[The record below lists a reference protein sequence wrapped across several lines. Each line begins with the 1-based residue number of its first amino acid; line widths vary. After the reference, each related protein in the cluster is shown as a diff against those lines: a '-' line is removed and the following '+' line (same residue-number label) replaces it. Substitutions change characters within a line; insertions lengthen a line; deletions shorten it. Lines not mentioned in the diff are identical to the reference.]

1 MGIPKICG
9 IETEYAVIQP
19 KLGEQNP
26 IHASSILVNAY
37 AKQAEVSSKSGVA
50 YTVEWDFNDETPGN
64 DVRGLAPIGSL
75 PPIVESHLVNAVLEN
90 GARFY
95 VDHAHPE
102 ISTPE
107 CINALQVVKY
117 DRSGERILEKAMSLA
132 NEALSPEEEII
143 VYKDNSDGKGNS
155 YGCHENYL
163 VDRLTPFGE
172 IICHATTH
180 FITRQ
185 IFTGSGKIGVEA
197 TGVDSDSIKYQ
208 LTQRADFFEEEVGLE
223 TTLKRPII
231 NTRDEPHADATKYRR
246 LHVICGDANMSETA
260 TFLKVGSTSILLAM
274 IEDSYLTKRIIFDN
288 PVRSIKEVSHDTT
301 LRKHLILNDG
311 STITALEAQWEI
323 LNSASEYISRGGG
336 EFTGGEVANKIIN
349 TWEKVLTGLENN
361 PENLRSEIDW
371 IAKKFLIES
380 FADRHNLSILDP
392 RVRLLAL
399 QYHDVRQGKRISE
412 IIGLKQL
419 IADSEVNEG
428 VNNPPEET
436 RAYFRGICLQKWP
449 DSIVSANWD
458 SLVFRLEDDYLKRIP
473 ILDPIEGSLVK
484 VKSLLERVN
493 SPNELIAE
501 IELSNT

>member
-1 MGIPKICG
+1 MAIPKICG
-9 IETEYAVIQP
+9 IETEYAIIQP
-19 KLGEQNP
+19 KLDEQNP
-26 IHASSILVNAY
+26 IHASSVLVNAY
-37 AKQAEVSSKSGVA
+37 AKQAELSTKGGVA
-50 YTVEWDFNDETPGN
+50 YTVEWDFNDETPDN
-64 DVRGLAPIGSL
+64 DARGLAPIGSL
-75 PPIVESHLVNAVLEN
+75 PPLVETHLVNAVLEN

-107 CINALQVVKY
+107 CIDAFQVVKY
-117 DRSGERILEKAMSLA
+117 DRSGEKILEKAMSLA
-132 NEALSPEEEII
+132 NEALPLEEEII

-163 VDRLTPFGE
+163 VDRLTPFGD

-197 TGVDSDSIKYQ
+197 TGIDSNSIKYQ

-274 IEDSYLTKRIIFDN
+274 IEDSFLSKRIVFDN
-288 PVRSIKEVSHDTT
+288 PVRSIKEVSHDLT
-301 LRKHLILNDG
+301 LKKQLLVNYG

-323 LNSASEYISRGGG
+323 LNSASAYIEKGGG
-336 EFTGGEVANKIIN
+336 EFTGGEVANKIIS
-349 TWEKVLTGLENN
+349 TWEKILTGLEEN
-361 PENLRSEIDW
+361 PESLRSEIDW
-371 IAKKFLIES
+371 IAKRLLIES
-380 FADRHNLSILDP
+380 FANRNNTSVFDP

-399 QYHDVRQGKRISE
+399 QYHDVRQKKRISE
-412 IIGLKQL
+412 IIGLKKL
-419 IADSEVNEG
+419 ITDSEITKG
-428 VNNPPEET
+428 IDSPPEET
-436 RAYFRGICLQKWP
+436 RAYFRGMCLQKWP

-458 SLVFRLEDDYLKRIP
+458 SLVFRLEGDHLKRIP
-473 ILDPIEGSLVK
+473 ILDPSEGSLEK
-484 VKSLLERVN
+484 VRSLLGRVT

-501 IELSNT
+501 IESSNK

>member
-428 VNNPPEET
+428 VNNPQEET

>member
-428 VNNPPEET
+428 VNNPPEE
-436 RAYFRGICLQKWP
+436 K
-449 DSIVSANWD
+449 
-458 SLVFRLEDDYLKRIP
+458 
-473 ILDPIEGSLVK
+473 
-484 VKSLLERVN
+484 
-493 SPNELIAE
+493 
-501 IELSNT
+501 

>member
-1 MGIPKICG
+1 MAIPKICG
-9 IETEYAVIQP
+9 IETEYAIIQP
-19 KLGEQNP
+19 KLVEQNP

-37 AKQAEVSSKSGVA
+37 AKQAELSTNGGVA

-64 DVRGLAPIGSL
+64 DARGLAPIGSL
-75 PPIVESHLVNAVLEN
+75 PPLVETHLVNAVLEN

-117 DRSGERILEKAMSLA
+117 DRSGERILENAMSVA
-132 NEALSPEEEII
+132 NEALAPEEEIV

-163 VDRLTPFGE
+163 VDRITPFGE

-180 FITRQ
+180 FVTRQ

-197 TGVDSDSIKYQ
+197 TGVDSNLIKYQ

-274 IEDSYLTKRIIFDN
+274 IEDDFLRKRIVFDN
-288 PVRSIKEVSHDTT
+288 PVRSIKEVSHD
-301 LRKHLILNDG
+301 LSLKQQLSLNDG
-311 STITALEAQWEI
+311 STITALEVQWEL
-323 LNSASEYISRGGG
+323 LNAASSYVSKGGG
-336 EFTGGEVANKIIN
+336 EFAGGGVAHEIIS
-349 TWEKVLTGLENN
+349 TWERVLTGLENN
-361 PENLRSEIDW
+361 PESLRSEIDW
-371 IAKKFLIES
+371 IAKRLLIES
-380 FADRHNLSILDP
+380 FADRHDLSIFDP

-412 IIGLKQL
+412 IIGLKKL
-419 IADSEVNEG
+419 ITDREVNKG
-428 VNNPPEET
+428 IDNPPQET
-436 RAYFRGICLQKWP
+436 RAYFRGVCLQKWP
-449 DSIVSANWD
+449 ESIVSANWD
-458 SLVFRLEDDYLKRIP
+458 SLVFRLEGDYLKRIP
-473 ILDPIEGSLVK
+473 ILDPSEGSLEK
-484 VKSLLERVN
+484 VQSLIERVN
-493 SPNELIAE
+493 SPDELITE
-501 IELSNT
+501 IELSNK

>member
-1 MGIPKICG
+1 MAIPKICG
-9 IETEYAVIQP
+9 IETEYAIIQP

-26 IHASSILVNAY
+26 IHASSVLVNAY
-37 AKQAEVSSKSGVA
+37 AKQAESSTNGGVA

-64 DVRGLAPIGSL
+64 DARGLAPIGSL
-75 PPIVESHLVNAVLEN
+75 PPLVETHLVNAVLEN

-107 CINALQVVKY
+107 CIDALQIVKY
-117 DRSGERILEKAMSLA
+117 DRSGERILELAMSVA
-132 NEALSPEEEII
+132 NETLSPQEEIV

-172 IICHATTH
+172 IIAHATTH

-197 TGVDSDSIKYQ
+197 SGIDPNSIKYQ

-274 IEDSYLTKRIIFDN
+274 IEDDFLSKRIVFDN
-288 PVRSIKEVSHDTT
+288 QVRCIKQVSHDTS
-301 LRKHLILNDG
+301 LKQQLSLNDG
-311 STITALEAQWEI
+311 STITALEVQWEI
-323 LNSASEYISRGGG
+323 LNAASSYVSKGGG
-336 EFTGGEVANKIIN
+336 EFTGGEVADEILC
-349 TWEKVLTGLENN
+349 TWERVLTGLESK
-361 PENLRSEIDW
+361 PESLRTEIDW
-371 IAKKFLIES
+371 IAKRLLIES
-380 FADRHNLSILDP
+380 FADRHNLSIFDP
-392 RVRLLAL
+392 KVRLLAL

-412 IIGLKQL
+412 IIGLKKL
-419 IADSEVNEG
+419 ITDKEVNNG
-428 VNNPPEET
+428 IDNPPHET
-436 RAYFRGICLQKWP
+436 RAYFRGVCLQKWP
-449 DSIVSANWD
+449 ESIVSANWD
-458 SLVFRLEDDYLKRIP
+458 SLVFRLEGDHLKRIP
-473 ILDPIEGSLVK
+473 ILDPSEGSLAK
-484 VKSLLERVN
+484 VRSLLERVT
-493 SPNELIAE
+493 SPTELIAE
-501 IELSNT
+501 IELSNK

>member
-95 VDHAHPE
+95 VDHAPPE

>member
-1 MGIPKICG
+1 MAIPKICG
-9 IETEYAVIQP
+9 IETEYAIIQP

-26 IHASSILVNAY
+26 IHASSVLVNAY
-37 AKQAEVSSKSGVA
+37 AKQAESSTNGGVA

-64 DVRGLAPIGSL
+64 DARGLAPIGSL
-75 PPIVESHLVNAVLEN
+75 PPLVETHLVNAVLEN

-107 CINALQVVKY
+107 CIDALQVVKY
-117 DRSGERILEKAMSLA
+117 DRSGERILELAMSVA
-132 NEALSPEEEII
+132 NETLSPEEEIV

-172 IICHATTH
+172 IIAHATTH

-197 TGVDSDSIKYQ
+197 TGVDSNSIKYQ

-274 IEDSYLTKRIIFDN
+274 IEDNFLTKRIVFDN
-288 PVRSIKEVSHDTT
+288 PVRCIKEVSHDPS
-301 LRKHLILNDG
+301 LKQRLSLNDG
-311 STITALEAQWEI
+311 STITALEVQWEI
-323 LNSASEYISRGGG
+323 LNSASSYVSKGGG
-336 EFTGGEVANKIIN
+336 EFTGGVVADEIIN
-349 TWEKVLTGLENN
+349 TWEHVLTGLENN
-361 PENLRSEIDW
+361 PESLRSEIDW
-371 IAKKFLIES
+371 IAKRLLIES
-380 FADRHNLSILDP
+380 FADRHNLSIFDP
-392 RVRLLAL
+392 KVRLLAL
-399 QYHDVRQGKRISE
+399 QYHDVRQEKRISE
-412 IIGLKQL
+412 IIGLKKL
-419 IADSEVNEG
+419 ITNSEVNYG
-428 VNNPPEET
+428 IDNPPQET
-436 RAYFRGICLQKWP
+436 RAYFRGVCLQKWP
-449 DSIVSANWD
+449 ESIVSANWD
-458 SLVFRLEDDYLKRIP
+458 SLVFRLEGDYLKRIP
-473 ILDPIEGSLVK
+473 ILDPSEGSLAK
-484 VKSLLERVN
+484 VRSLLERAT

-501 IELSNT
+501 IELSNK

>member
-361 PENLRSEIDW
+361 PESLRSEIDW
-371 IAKKFLIES
+371 IAKRFLIES

>member
-1 MGIPKICG
+1 MAIPKICG
-9 IETEYAVIQP
+9 IETEYAIIQP
-19 KLGEQNP
+19 KLVEQNP

-37 AKQAEVSSKSGVA
+37 AKQAELSTNGGVA

-64 DVRGLAPIGSL
+64 DARGLAPIGSL
-75 PPIVESHLVNAVLEN
+75 PPLVETHLVNAVLEN

-117 DRSGERILEKAMSLA
+117 DRSGERILENAMSVA
-132 NEALSPEEEII
+132 NEALAPEEEIV

-163 VDRLTPFGE
+163 VDRITPFGE

-180 FITRQ
+180 FVTRQ

-197 TGVDSDSIKYQ
+197 TGVDSNLIKYQ

-274 IEDSYLTKRIIFDN
+274 IEDDFLRKRIVFDN
-288 PVRSIKEVSHDTT
+288 PVRSIKEVSHD
-301 LRKHLILNDG
+301 LSLKQQLSLNDG
-311 STITALEAQWEI
+311 STITALEVQWE
-323 LNSASEYISRGGG
+323 LFNAASSYVSKGGG
-336 EFTGGEVANKIIN
+336 EFTGGEVAHEIIS
-349 TWEKVLTGLENN
+349 TWERVLTGLENN
-361 PENLRSEIDW
+361 PESLRSEIDW
-371 IAKKFLIES
+371 IAKRLLIES
-380 FADRHNLSILDP
+380 FADRHDLSIFDP

-412 IIGLKQL
+412 IIGLKKL
-419 IADSEVNEG
+419 ITDREVNKG
-428 VNNPPEET
+428 IDNPPQET
-436 RAYFRGICLQKWP
+436 RAYFRGVCLQKWP
-449 DSIVSANWD
+449 ESIVSANWD
-458 SLVFRLEDDYLKRIP
+458 SLVFRLEGDYLKRIP
-473 ILDPIEGSLVK
+473 ILDPSEGSLEK
-484 VKSLLERVN
+484 VQSLIERVN
-493 SPNELIAE
+493 SPDELITE
-501 IELSNT
+501 IELSNK

>member
-37 AKQAEVSSKSGVA
+37 AKQVEVSSKSGVA

>member
-1 MGIPKICG
+1 MAIPKICG
-9 IETEYAVIQP
+9 IETEYAIIQP

-26 IHASSILVNAY
+26 IHASSVLVNAY
-37 AKQAEVSSKSGVA
+37 AKQAELSSKGGVA

-64 DVRGLAPIGSL
+64 DARGLAPIGSL
-75 PPIVESHLVNAVLEN
+75 PPLVETHLVNAVLEN

-117 DRSGERILEKAMSLA
+117 DRSGERIIELAMSVA
-132 NEALSPEEEII
+132 NEALPPEEEIV

-197 TGVDSDSIKYQ
+197 TGVDSNSIEYQ
-208 LTQRADFFEEEVGLE
+208 ITQRADFFEEEVGLE

-274 IEDSYLTKRIIFDN
+274 VEDSFLTKRIIFDN
-288 PVRSIKEVSHDTT
+288 PVRCIKEVSHDPS
-301 LRKHLILNDG
+301 LKQQLILNDG
-311 STITALEAQWEI
+311 SSITALEVQWEI
-323 LNSASEYISRGGG
+323 FNAASSYVSKGGG
-336 EFTGGEVANKIIN
+336 EFAGGEVANEIIN
-349 TWEKVLTGLENN
+349 TWERVLTGLESN
-361 PENLRSEIDW
+361 PESLRTEIDW
-371 IAKKFLIES
+371 IAKRLLIES
-380 FADRHNLSILDP
+380 FADRHNLSIFDP

-399 QYHDVRQGKRISE
+399 QYHDVREGKRISE
-412 IIGLKQL
+412 IIGLKKL
-419 IADSEVNEG
+419 ITNNEVNNG
-428 VNNPPEET
+428 IDNPPQET
-436 RAYFRGICLQKWP
+436 RAYFRGVCLQKWP
-449 DSIVSANWD
+449 ESIVSANWD
-458 SLVFRLEDDYLKRIP
+458 SLVFRLEDDHLKRVP
-473 ILDPIEGSLVK
+473 ILDPSEGSLEK
-484 VKSLLERVN
+484 VRSLLERVT

-501 IELSNT
+501 LELSNK

>member
-1 MGIPKICG
+1 MAIPKICG
-9 IETEYAVIQP
+9 IETEYAIIQP

-26 IHASSILVNAY
+26 IHASSVLVNAY
-37 AKQAEVSSKSGVA
+37 AKQAESSTNGGVA

-64 DVRGLAPIGSL
+64 DARGLAPIGSL
-75 PPIVESHLVNAVLEN
+75 PPLVETHLVNAVLEN

-107 CINALQVVKY
+107 CIDALQIVKY
-117 DRSGERILEKAMSLA
+117 DRSGERILELAMSVA
-132 NEALSPEEEII
+132 NETLSPQEEIV

-172 IICHATTH
+172 IIAHATTH

-197 TGVDSDSIKYQ
+197 SGIDPNSIKYQ

-274 IEDSYLTKRIIFDN
+274 IEDDFLSKRIVFDN
-288 PVRSIKEVSHDTT
+288 PVRCIKQVSHDTS
-301 LRKHLILNDG
+301 LKQQLSLNDG
-311 STITALEAQWEI
+311 STITALEVQWEI
-323 LNSASEYISRGGG
+323 LNAASSYVSKGGG
-336 EFTGGEVANKIIN
+336 EFTGGEVADEILC
-349 TWEKVLTGLENN
+349 TWERVLTGLESK
-361 PENLRSEIDW
+361 PESLRTEIDW
-371 IAKKFLIES
+371 IAKRLLIES
-380 FADRHNLSILDP
+380 FADRHNLSIFDP
-392 RVRLLAL
+392 KVRLLAL

-412 IIGLKQL
+412 IIGLKKL
-419 IADSEVNEG
+419 ITDKEVNNG
-428 VNNPPEET
+428 IDNPPHET
-436 RAYFRGICLQKWP
+436 RAYFRGVCLQKWP
-449 DSIVSANWD
+449 ESIVSANWD
-458 SLVFRLEDDYLKRIP
+458 SLVFRLEGDHLKRIP
-473 ILDPIEGSLVK
+473 ILDPSEGSLAK
-484 VKSLLERVN
+484 VRSLLERVT
-493 SPNELIAE
+493 SPTELIAE
-501 IELSNT
+501 IELTNK

>member
-37 AKQAEVSSKSGVA
+37 AKQAEVSSKSGTA

>member
-419 IADSEVNEG
+419 IADSEVKEG
-428 VNNPPEET
+428 INNPPEET

>member
-1 MGIPKICG
+1 MAIPKICG
-9 IETEYAVIQP
+9 IETEYAIIQP

-26 IHASSILVNAY
+26 IHASSVLVNAY
-37 AKQAEVSSKSGVA
+37 AKQAESSTNGGVA
-50 YTVEWDFNDETPGN
+50 FTVEWDFNDETPGN
-64 DVRGLAPIGSL
+64 DARGLAPIGSL
-75 PPIVESHLVNAVLEN
+75 PPLVETHLVNAVLEN

-107 CINALQVVKY
+107 CIDALQIVKY
-117 DRSGERILEKAMSLA
+117 DRSGERILELAMSVA
-132 NEALSPEEEII
+132 NETLSPQEEIV

-172 IICHATTH
+172 IIAHATTH

-197 TGVDSDSIKYQ
+197 SGIDPNSIKYQ

-274 IEDSYLTKRIIFDN
+274 IEDDFLSKRIVFDN
-288 PVRSIKEVSHDTT
+288 PVRCIKQVSHDTS
-301 LRKHLILNDG
+301 LKQQLSLNDG
-311 STITALEAQWEI
+311 STITALEVQWEI
-323 LNSASEYISRGGG
+323 LNAASSYVSKGGG
-336 EFTGGEVANKIIN
+336 EFTGGEVADEILC
-349 TWEKVLTGLENN
+349 TWERVLTGLESK
-361 PENLRSEIDW
+361 PESLRTEIDW
-371 IAKKFLIES
+371 IAKRLLIES
-380 FADRHNLSILDP
+380 FADRHNLSIFDP
-392 RVRLLAL
+392 KVRLLAL

-412 IIGLKQL
+412 IIGLKKL
-419 IADSEVNEG
+419 ITDKEVNNG
-428 VNNPPEET
+428 IDNPPHET
-436 RAYFRGICLQKWP
+436 RAYFRGVCLQKWP
-449 DSIVSANWD
+449 ESIVSANWD
-458 SLVFRLEDDYLKRIP
+458 SLVFRLEGDHLKRIP
-473 ILDPIEGSLVK
+473 ILDPSEGSLAK
-484 VKSLLERVN
+484 VRSLLERVT
-493 SPNELIAE
+493 SPTELIAE
-501 IELSNT
+501 IELSNK

>member
-1 MGIPKICG
+1 MAIPKICG
-9 IETEYAVIQP
+9 IETEYAIIQP

-26 IHASSILVNAY
+26 IHASSVLVNAY
-37 AKQAEVSSKSGVA
+37 AKQAESSTNGGVA

-64 DVRGLAPIGSL
+64 DARGLAPIGSL
-75 PPIVESHLVNAVLEN
+75 PPLVETHLVNAVLEN

-107 CINALQVVKY
+107 CIDALQIVKY
-117 DRSGERILEKAMSLA
+117 DRSGERILELAMSVA
-132 NEALSPEEEII
+132 NETLSPQEEIV

-172 IICHATTH
+172 IIAHATTH
-180 FITRQ
+180 FITRR

-197 TGVDSDSIKYQ
+197 SGIDPNSIKYQ

-274 IEDSYLTKRIIFDN
+274 IEDDFLSKRIVFDN
-288 PVRSIKEVSHDTT
+288 PVRCIKQVSHDTS
-301 LRKHLILNDG
+301 LKQQLSLNDG
-311 STITALEAQWEI
+311 STITALEVQWEI
-323 LNSASEYISRGGG
+323 LNAASSYVSKGGG
-336 EFTGGEVANKIIN
+336 EFTGGEVADEILC
-349 TWEKVLTGLENN
+349 TWERVLTGLESK
-361 PENLRSEIDW
+361 PESLRTEIDW
-371 IAKKFLIES
+371 IAKRLLIES
-380 FADRHNLSILDP
+380 FADRHNLSIFDP
-392 RVRLLAL
+392 KVRLLAL

-412 IIGLKQL
+412 IIGLKKL
-419 IADSEVNEG
+419 ITDKEVNNG
-428 VNNPPEET
+428 IDNPPHET
-436 RAYFRGICLQKWP
+436 RAYFRGVCLQKWP
-449 DSIVSANWD
+449 ESIVSANWD
-458 SLVFRLEDDYLKRIP
+458 SLVFRLEGDHLKRIP
-473 ILDPIEGSLVK
+473 ILDPSEGSLAK
-484 VKSLLERVN
+484 VRSLLERVT
-493 SPNELIAE
+493 SPTELIAE
-501 IELSNT
+501 IELSNK

>member
-336 EFTGGEVANKIIN
+336 EFTGGEVSNKIIN

-361 PENLRSEIDW
+361 PESLRSEIDW

>member
-1 MGIPKICG
+1 MC
-9 IETEYAVIQP
+9 
-19 KLGEQNP
+19 
-26 IHASSILVNAY
+26 SSDL
-37 AKQAEVSSKSGVA
+37 
-50 YTVEWDFNDETPGN
+50 
-64 DVRGLAPIGSL
+64 
-75 PPIVESHLVNAVLEN
+75 N

-274 IEDSYLTKRIIFDN
+274 IEDSYLTKRIILD
-288 PVRSIKEVSHDTT
+288 
-301 LRKHLILNDG
+301 RK
-311 STITALEAQWEI
+311 S
-323 LNSASEYISRGGG
+323 
-336 EFTGGEVANKIIN
+336 V
-349 TWEKVLTGLENN
+349 V
-361 PENLRSEIDW
+361 
-371 IAKKFLIES
+371 
-380 FADRHNLSILDP
+380 
-392 RVRLLAL
+392 
-399 QYHDVRQGKRISE
+399 
-412 IIGLKQL
+412 
-419 IADSEVNEG
+419 
-428 VNNPPEET
+428 
-436 RAYFRGICLQKWP
+436 
-449 DSIVSANWD
+449 
-458 SLVFRLEDDYLKRIP
+458 
-473 ILDPIEGSLVK
+473 
-484 VKSLLERVN
+484 
-493 SPNELIAE
+493 
-501 IELSNT
+501 

>member
-1 MGIPKICG
+1 MAIPKICG
-9 IETEYAVIQP
+9 IETEYAIIQP

-26 IHASSILVNAY
+26 IHASSVLVNAY
-37 AKQAEVSSKSGVA
+37 AKQAESSTNGGVA

-64 DVRGLAPIGSL
+64 DARGLAPIGSL
-75 PPIVESHLVNAVLEN
+75 PPLVETHLVNAVLEN

-107 CINALQVVKY
+107 CIDALQIVKY
-117 DRSGERILEKAMSLA
+117 DRSGERILELAMSVA
-132 NEALSPEEEII
+132 NETLSPQEEIV

-172 IICHATTH
+172 IIAHATTH

-197 TGVDSDSIKYQ
+197 SGIDPNSIKYQ

-274 IEDSYLTKRIIFDN
+274 IEDEFLSKRIVFDN
-288 PVRSIKEVSHDTT
+288 PVRCIKQVSHDTS
-301 LRKHLILNDG
+301 LKQQLSLNDG
-311 STITALEAQWEI
+311 STITALEVQWEI
-323 LNSASEYISRGGG
+323 LNAASSYVSKGGG
-336 EFTGGEVANKIIN
+336 EFTGGEVADEILC
-349 TWEKVLTGLENN
+349 TWERVLTGLESK
-361 PENLRSEIDW
+361 PESLRTEIDW
-371 IAKKFLIES
+371 IAKRLLIES
-380 FADRHNLSILDP
+380 FADRHNLSIFDP
-392 RVRLLAL
+392 KVRLLAL

-412 IIGLKQL
+412 IIGLKKL
-419 IADSEVNEG
+419 ITDKEVNNG
-428 VNNPPEET
+428 IDNPPHET
-436 RAYFRGICLQKWP
+436 RAYFRGVCLQKWP
-449 DSIVSANWD
+449 ESIVSANWD
-458 SLVFRLEDDYLKRIP
+458 SLVFRLEGDHLKRIP
-473 ILDPIEGSLVK
+473 ILDPSEGSLAK
-484 VKSLLERVN
+484 VRSLLERVT
-493 SPNELIAE
+493 SPTELIAE
-501 IELSNT
+501 IELSNK

>member
-336 EFTGGEVANKIIN
+336 EFTGGEVANKVIN